1 MKFFK
6 FAIGL
11 CLGLLLIALPVSQFQ
26 AADLDAL
33 ETLVVQQG
41 GRKKPLDTVAQETV
55 AKIHGKTTYQHD
67 NAEGERITENA
78 METI

>member
-1 MKFFK
+1 MLTSKERMMKILK

-11 CLGLLLIALPVSQFQ
+11 CLGLVLIVMPLSQFQ
-26 AADLDAL
+26 SSNLDAL

-55 AKIHGKTTYQHD
+55 AKIHGAT
-67 NAEGERITENA
+67 
-78 METI
+78 